1 MIKMNAM
8 GFIRGYLSKNCNNED
23 FMILVGEGIEQQLKE
38 WDEAYEVNIMKFKDY
53 VFVVKNGATCYEV
66 FISESL
72 LAELQ
77 EQSPFS
83 LDQKIWLDLEGQG
96 LEIVMGYGDYL
107 MKVLGRE

>member
-1 MIKMNAM
+1 
-8 GFIRGYLSKNCNNED
+8 
-23 FMILVGEGIEQQLKE
+23 MILVGEGIEQQLKE

-53 VFVVKNGATCYEV
+53 IFVVKNGATCYEV

-83 LDQKIWLDLEGQG
+83 LDQKIWLELEAQG
-96 LEIVMGYGDYL
+96 LEVVMGYGDYL